1 MEQVQAEVE
10 AELRSKAKS
19 VNIIGFPTC
28 WVKDGQRIFICLMEI
43 LLKKTQALY
52 IFFLDTTRPFN
63 KKYRLYQVYQSVTN
77 PLIRP
82 VGTTPW
88 GAWAWWDGNL
98 SGVILQLI

>member
-43 LLKKTQALY
+43 LLKKHKPC
-52 IFFLDTTRPFN
+52 IFFFGYNSTF
-63 KKYRLYQVYQSVTN
+63 
-77 PLIRP
+77 
-82 VGTTPW
+82 
-88 GAWAWWDGNL
+88 
-98 SGVILQLI
+98 

>member
-19 VNIIGFPTC
+19 VNIIGFSYLL
-28 WVKDGQRIFICLMEI
+28 GQRWSKHLNIFNGNSI
-43 LLKKTQALY
+43 KKNTSLVDP
-52 IFFLDTTRPFN
+52 FLGYNSTFS

-82 VGTTPW
+82 VGTTP
-88 GAWAWWDGNL
+88 
-98 SGVILQLI
+98 

>member
-52 IFFLDTTRPFN
+52 IFFWIQLDLLTKNTGCTRYINQLPILSSDLLAQ
-63 KKYRLYQVYQSVTN
+63 RHEALGLDGMET
-77 PLIRP
+77 
-82 VGTTPW
+82 
-88 GAWAWWDGNL
+88 WAG
-98 SGVILQLI
+98 

>member
-43 LLKKTQALY
+43 LFKKNTSLVY
-52 IFFLDTTRPFN
+52 FFFGYNSTF
-63 KKYRLYQVYQSVTN
+63 
-77 PLIRP
+77 
-82 VGTTPW
+82 
-88 GAWAWWDGNL
+88 
-98 SGVILQLI
+98 